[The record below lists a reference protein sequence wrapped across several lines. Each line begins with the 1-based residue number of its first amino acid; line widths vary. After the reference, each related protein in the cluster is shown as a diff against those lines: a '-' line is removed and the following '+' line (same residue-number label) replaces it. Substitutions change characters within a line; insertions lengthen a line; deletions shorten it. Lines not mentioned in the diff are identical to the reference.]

1 MKIFHPTITGSL
13 DISGS
18 INVTGGQLNGTSS
31 YAITASY
38 AMNGGGGNS
47 FPFSGSA
54 VITGSLLISG
64 SGLRIVGDQVVTGS
78 IILHSNNVNPP
89 TNLVVN
95 AVYNSGGDYYA
106 NAYTH
111 AYEIYAYVID
121 VNGIITYSNI
131 YGYTSFNDNE
141 SGDQYYIDVT
151 WDPSTTPG
159 VTGYRILKYDTYVG
173 SNFNVGVDTTSNTLR
188 DDNLSYIFS
197 SGQSSI
203 RNTSGKLFGTASVA
217 ENIDPA
223 IINNGVNYVL
233 TSNGDGTITG
243 ESNLYFDGYNLGV
256 GNLSPSAPLHVG
268 TDTSFLKV
276 TPNWFAAGGGT
287 GTWLDLSLDGPS
299 GIGSGGPGANTF
311 FAYAAGA
318 GNWFTDALAGDVA
331 YRNGSG
337 RLLFGNF
344 TGAGNASVVLS
355 GDNLGIGKGNPNT
368 KLDVLGDV
376 NITGSL
382 NVTGVINGSVTT
394 ASTSSYS
401 TNFKVTQTLIIDET
415 LTDFSKYASTIV
427 GSNNMFQQATGS
439 YRSAH
444 CKYNLYKTTNA
455 RAGEFVVVWNGTSV
469 TYYDNATTD
478 IGLTSDVIFS
488 SEIITSQLQINA
500 VTLSSGWTVKM
511 LVTYI

>member
-18 INVTGGQLNGTSS
+18 INVTGGRLNGTSS
-31 YAITASY
+31 YALTASY
-38 AMNGGGGNS
+38 ALNGGGGNS

-89 TNLVVN
+89 ICFGNTIT
-95 AVYNSGGDYYA
+95 YNSGGDYYA
-106 NAYTH
+106 YENYH
-111 AYEIYAYVID
+111 AYRVYAYIID
-121 VNGIITYSNI
+121 VNGIITYSND
-131 YGYTSFNDNE
+131 YGYAYVQDNG
-141 SGDQYYIDVT
+141 SGDQYYIDIS
-151 WDPSTTPG
+151 WYPSTTPD
-159 VTGYRILKYDTYVG
+159 VTGYRILKYDSDKGYF
-173 SNFNVGVDTTSNTLR
+173 FNVGADTTSNTLR
-188 DDNLSYIFS
+188 DDNFPYIFS

-217 ENIDPA
+217 ENISPA
-223 IINNGVNYVL
+223 IIGNGVNYVL

-243 ESNLYFDGYNLGV
+243 QSNLYFDGSNLGI
-256 GNLSPSAPLHVG
+256 GNTNPLAPLHVG
-268 TDTSFLKV
+268 TGSSFLKV
-276 TPNWFAAGGGT
+276 TPNWFSAYGGHG

-299 GIGSGGPGANTF
+299 GIGSGGPGANPF
-311 FAYAAGA
+311 FAYAA
-318 GNWFTDALAGDVA
+318 NSQQWFTNSVGGDVA
-331 YRNGSG
+331 YRNESG
-337 RLLFGNF
+337 RLLFGN
-344 TGAGNASVVLS
+344 TS
-355 GDNLGIGKGNPNT
+355 GDADMSLFNRNLGIGKGYPNT
-368 KLDVLGDV
+368 KLDVYGSV

-382 NVTGVINGSVTT
+382 NVTGVINGLVTT

-401 TNFKVTQTLIIDET
+401 TNFKVAQTLIIDET
-415 LTDFSKYASTIV
+415 LTDFSTYTSTIV
-427 GSNNMFQQATGS
+427 GSNNMFQQVTGS

-455 RAGEFVVVWNGTSV
+455 RAGEFVVTWNGTNV
-469 TYYDNATTD
+469 VYYDNSTTD
-478 IGLTSDVIFS
+478 IGLTSDVTFS

-511 LVTYI
+511 LATFI